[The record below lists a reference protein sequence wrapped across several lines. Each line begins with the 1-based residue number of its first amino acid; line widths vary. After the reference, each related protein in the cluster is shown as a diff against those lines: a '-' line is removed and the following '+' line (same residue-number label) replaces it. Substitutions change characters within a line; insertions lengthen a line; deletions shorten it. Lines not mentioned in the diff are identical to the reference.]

1 VTAALNVFVGAEQR
15 SRRAPAKRNTR
26 QVKDFVEFLLSRKRP
41 AKGAGLKQD
50 WAGALKEY
58 RDKYTSLSLQA
69 KVSEWRGD

>member
-1 VTAALNVFVGAEQR
+1 MSTKADDLDQLL
-15 SRRAPAKRNTR
+15 SRLPVDIRG

-69 KVSEWRGD
+69 KASEWRGD